1 MTANKN
7 FLKREFIGLPVK
19 IIKCTDKSL
28 EGVEGEIIDETK
40 NMLII
45 ESQGKIKKVA
55 KDIAIFEIDGKI
67 VDGKKIKYR
76 PEDRIR
82 KIKG

>member
-1 MTANKN
+1 MKEN
-7 FLKREFIGLPVK
+7 FLKKEFIGLPVK
-19 IIKCTDKSL
+19 IVESTDKSL
-28 EGVEGEIIDETK
+28 QGMEGEIIDETK

-45 ESQGKIKKVA
+45 ETDKGIKKVA
-55 KDIAIFEIDGKI
+55 KEIAKFEINGKI

-82 KIKG
+82 KIR